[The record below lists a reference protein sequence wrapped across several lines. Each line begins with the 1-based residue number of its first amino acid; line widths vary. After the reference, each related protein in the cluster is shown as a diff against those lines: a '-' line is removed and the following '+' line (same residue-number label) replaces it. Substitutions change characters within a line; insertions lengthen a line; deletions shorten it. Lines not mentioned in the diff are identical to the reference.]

1 MVRSVVDIKGRK
13 GLEAIF
19 RHPLSLTKL
28 TEKPHSASDV
38 WDMAD
43 VFCNK
48 ITILNGI

>member
-28 TEKPHSASDV
+28 TEKPHSAPDF

-43 VFCNK
+43 GFCNK
-48 ITILNGI
+48 ISILNGI

>member
-28 TEKPHSASDV
+28 TEKPHSAPELR
-38 WDMAD
+38 DMSAG
-43 VFCNK
+43 FWNEL
-48 ITILNGI
+48 TLLNGI

>member
-1 MVRSVVDIKGRK
+1 MRSVVDIKGRK

-28 TEKPHSASDV
+28 TEKPHSAPDF

-43 VFCNK
+43 DFCNK
-48 ITILNGI
+48 LIVLNGL